1 MKIPG
6 IHRKALAGNG
16 QSPVQKGK
24 VLLRRSRRSLECNT
38 FLYFCV
44 CGIVFYL
51 GGRMST
57 RTARLTIDMDK
68 SDHKRLKM
76 AASMMGVS
84 IKNLV
89 LMSVDEFMHRKPN
102 KVTVKAMKQSEIG
115 KGIKKFNNLDELFE
129 DLGL

>member
-1 MKIPG
+1 
-6 IHRKALAGNG
+6 
-16 QSPVQKGK
+16 
-24 VLLRRSRRSLECNT
+24 
-38 FLYFCV
+38 
-44 CGIVFYL
+44 
-51 GGRMST
+51 MST

-76 AASMMGVS
+76 AASMMGVT

-115 KGIKKFNNLDELFE
+115 KGIKKFNNLDELFD

>member
-1 MKIPG
+1 
-6 IHRKALAGNG
+6 
-16 QSPVQKGK
+16 
-24 VLLRRSRRSLECNT
+24 
-38 FLYFCV
+38 
-44 CGIVFYL
+44 
-51 GGRMST
+51 MST
-57 RTARLTIDMDK
+57 RTARLTIDMDR

-76 AASMMGVS
+76 AASMMGVT

-102 KVTVKAMKQSEIG
+102 KVTVKAMKQSELG